1 MIGSGLMTYAISLLM
16 WTGAD
21 GQAVSEVVVL
31 DGPEVQHVR
40 DALNRVTCPFRGTA
54 KLDSATLA
62 GCQVL
67 VLSGKKPPLES
78 EDAKTIEQFA
88 QSGGAV
94 LAIGGGATWMIEQRL
109 FDAEGYYPCGTT
121 IHHSSFQKTT
131 GRRACRCCSE
141 QQKDR

>member
-67 VLSGKKPPLES
+67 VLSGKKPPLGLIS
-78 EDAKTIEQFA
+78 PNCALPKCIAPKLRSVSIVRIIMPF
-88 QSGGAV
+88 
-94 LAIGGGATWMIEQRL
+94 
-109 FDAEGYYPCGTT
+109 P
-121 IHHSSFQKTT
+121 
-131 GRRACRCCSE
+131 
-141 QQKDR
+141 